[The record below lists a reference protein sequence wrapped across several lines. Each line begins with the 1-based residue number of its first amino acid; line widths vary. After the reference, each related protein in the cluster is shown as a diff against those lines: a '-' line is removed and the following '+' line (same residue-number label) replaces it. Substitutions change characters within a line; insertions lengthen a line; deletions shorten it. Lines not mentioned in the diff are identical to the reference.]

1 MAQYAEGQ
9 RLKGSD
15 GNMYVVRNGV
25 PVMDSAPL
33 ISSPLLPAQTRRAQN
48 EAAAS
53 NFAPQTAQADAT
65 IKSAQAGTAETVAQ
79 AEARKAEADAR
90 KAEVEASGGGP
101 KLAPAQ
107 RSAAIQQY
115 TYSQQLQDT
124 IDQLNQLYASGPGA
138 TSGVGGL
145 KDFLPLPQNKN
156 FDTAANAARGIVGQ
170 TLNFTGGQLNTPQEA
185 AQAIGPFLP
194 KSSDFDS
201 TIIQKIKTLQDL
213 ADRGR
218 QNAIATLGGIP
229 DANGNVTPVP
239 QAPAAPT
246 PATGATLPPDQQTLA
261 TGGTRDVVDPV
272 LKATAGRIG
281 QMVASGVPDD
291 QILKFMSDS
300 GINPANTN
308 IGETLR
314 TRATDPNFKKWQ
326 RANPGAPYPVGPSL
340 YTKQVPMTATRAL
353 FNATAANNTGGAVLA
368 APVAAANALTGGY
381 LNDII
386 GATGGSAQEAQNGI
400 DLMRGVHPLASLG
413 GDVAGYA
420 TAEGLAG
427 LAPGVKALT
436 ATKFGRRGLDAA
448 YGAFSGSG
456 ENDDNRV
463 LGALAGAPINMA
475 GGMFGR
481 GVLRAA
487 GGAASGI
494 TNPDLKLL
502 DQAGIPLTVGRIARG
517 AGDFNPAN
525 PSTPGDEFGRTI
537 GGLEDRFAGFPGL
550 DAVIGTA
557 RQRGDQAF
565 NQAAF
570 RNIAPGVTG
579 TGADGLLNA
588 KTVEAAAYNKL
599 NPVRL
604 SVDTPF
610 TDSLS
615 AAETAA
621 NGLSHHAGDVR
632 SVIGDIRN
640 QIADNGMTGKGYQT
654 ALQSIRKTRATL
666 NDDVGGKA
674 ANVLNGLEQSV
685 ADLGDR
691 QGGQVAQD
699 LAAANAIHANRQIVK
714 TALKSGVAQRS
725 GEMFSPSTL
734 NQASITNTTKFGGLD
749 KALSSDRPFYDLTSA
764 GMKVMPNLTPDSGTA
779 GRLLLYPLIAGAG
792 GAGLGAATG
801 GEDRAGGAETGAGL
815 GLLALG
821 AGFGPYS
828 RTGQRVIQRA
838 LLGERPEFVKAI
850 GDRLKMA
857 QRIAG
862 MFGASAARDYFL
874 QPELNPAP

>member
-1 MAQYAEGQ
+1 
-9 RLKGSD
+9 
-15 GNMYVVRNGV
+15 
-25 PVMDSAPL
+25 
-33 ISSPLLPAQTRRAQN
+33 
-48 EAAAS
+48 
-53 NFAPQTAQADAT
+53 
-65 IKSAQAGTAETVAQ
+65 
-79 AEARKAEADAR
+79 
-90 KAEVEASGGGP
+90 
-101 KLAPAQ
+101 
-107 RSAAIQQY
+107 
-115 TYSQQLQDT
+115 
-124 IDQLNQLYASGPGA
+124 
-138 TSGVGGL
+138 
-145 KDFLPLPQNKN
+145 
-156 FDTAANAARGIVGQ
+156 
-170 TLNFTGGQLNTPQEA
+170 
-185 AQAIGPFLP
+185 
-194 KSSDFDS
+194 
-201 TIIQKIKTLQDL
+201 
-213 ADRGR
+213 
-218 QNAIATLGGIP
+218 
-229 DANGNVTPVP
+229 
-239 QAPAAPT
+239 
-246 PATGATLPPDQQTLA
+246 
-261 TGGTRDVVDPV
+261 
-272 LKATAGRIG
+272 
-281 QMVASGVPDD
+281 MVASGVPDD

>member
-1 MAQYAEGQ
+1 VAAPWEKYGQ
-9 RLKGSD
+9 
-15 GNMYVVRNGV
+15 
-25 PVMDSAPL
+25 PQPL
-33 ISSPLLPAQTRRAQN
+33 ITNPLLPAQTQKAQN
-48 EAAAS
+48 EATAS
-53 NFAPQTAQADAT
+53 NYAPQTAQADAT
-65 IKSAQAGTAETVAQ
+65 IKTAQAGTAETVAQ

-107 RSAAIQQY
+107 RAAAIQQY

-124 IDQLNQLYASGPGA
+124 IDKLNSLFNAGPGS
-138 TSGVGGL
+138 THGIEGL

-170 TLNFTGGQLNTPQEA
+170 ALGFTGGQLNTEREA

-194 KSSDFDS
+194 QSSNYDS
-201 TIIQKIKTLQDL
+201 TNVQKIQALQDL
-213 ADRGR
+213 ADRAK
-218 QNAIATLGGIP
+218 QNAIQTLGGIP
-229 DANGNVTPVP
+229 DANGNVTPDP
-239 QAPAAPT
+239 QAPAPT
-246 PATGATLPPDQQTLA
+246 TGATLPPDQQAIA

-281 QMVASGVPDD
+281 QMVASGVPDAD
-291 QILKFMSDS
+291 ILKFMSDS

-308 IGETLR
+308 IAETLR
-314 TRATDPNFKKWQ
+314 TRATDPSFKKWQ

-340 YTKQVPMTATRAL
+340 YTKQVPMSATRAL
-353 FNATAANNTGGAVLA
+353 FNATAADNTGGAVLA

-400 DLMRGVHPLASLG
+400 DLMRAQHPITSLG
-413 GDVAGYA
+413 GDLAGYA

-427 LAPGVKALT
+427 LAPGAKALF
-436 ATKFGRRGLDAA
+436 ATKYGRRGLDAA

-456 ENDDNRV
+456 ENDQNRG
-463 LGALAGAPINMA
+463 LGALTGAVVNTG

-481 GVLRAA
+481 GVTAA
-487 GGAASGI
+487 LGGAAHGI

-502 DQAGIPLTVGRIARG
+502 DQAGVPLTIGRIARG

-550 DAVIGTA
+550 DAVVGTA

-579 TGADGLLNA
+579 TGADGLISA
-588 KTVEAAAYNKL
+588 KAAENAAYSKL

-610 TDSLS
+610 TDALS
-615 AAETAA
+615 AAEQAA
-621 NGLSHHAGDVR
+621 KGLRHYSGDVQD
-632 SVIGDIRN
+632 VVGDIRA
-640 QIADNGMTGKGYQT
+640 QIADGGMTGKGYQT
-654 ALQSIRKTRATL
+654 AMQTIRKTRAGL
-666 NDDVGGKA
+666 KDDVGGKA
-674 ANVLNGLEQSV
+674 GDVLTGLENGLMDFG
-685 ADLGDR
+685 AR
-691 QGGQVAQD
+691 QPGSIGQD

-725 GEMFSPSTL
+725 GEMFSPSAL
-734 NQASITNTTKFGGLD
+734 NQASISNTTKFGGLD
-749 KALSSDRPFYDLTSA
+749 KALSPDRPFYDLTTA

-821 AGFGPYS
+821 AGAGPYS
-828 RTGQRVIQRA
+828 RTGQRLIQRA
-838 LLGERPEFVKAI
+838 LLGERPAVIQAI

-857 QRIAG
+857 RRIGG
-862 MFGASAARDYFL
+862 MFGSSAARDYFL
-874 QPELNPAP
+874 QPELSATGQ